1 MSLAASDFALPAR
14 RLHPGHVGHPSLP
27 VVFRG
32 LLKGGCLASAGLAAW
47 VGDPSTFLRADAEL
61 GYLLRGMAAI
71 KATLV
76 LAACAVLWWRFGH
89 NLSQRI
95 AAAYLAGT
103 CLVAG
108 ATALIWQLSFVP
120 LAAVLFHTGTL
131 ALLLAAW
138 ADHRLGKPG
147 RAATPVP

>member
-1 MSLAASDFALPAR
+1 MSLAASNFALPAW
-14 RLHPGHVGHPSLP
+14 RLHAGHVGHPSLP
-27 VVFRG
+27 VVLRG
-32 LLKGGCLASAGLAAW
+32 LLMGGCLAPAGLAAW
-47 VGDPSTFLRADAEL
+47 TGDPSAFLRADAEL
-61 GYLLRGMAAI
+61 GFLLRGMAAI
-71 KATLV
+71 KATIV

-120 LAAVLFHTGTL
+120 LAAVFFHAGALT
-131 ALLLAAW
+131 LLLAAW
-138 ADHRLGKPG
+138 TDHRLGKLG
-147 RAATPVP
+147 SAATPVP